1 MVNREFWSR
10 RRKYSTDLNILD
22 SIKGMHTCRE
32 AHTPPHLPW
41 AKTAWQMFYLLKHS
55 ITIFVITSAAREIE
69 YNEPKF
75 RQYKRIEIYCP
86 SFQLKTTA
94 TVIIE
99 AINNY
104 LFS

>member
-41 AKTAWQMFYLLKHS
+41 AKTAWQMFHFLNTQLL
-55 ITIFVITSAAREIE
+55 FQVIPSAAREIE
-69 YNEPKF
+69 CDEPKF
-75 RQYKRIEIYCP
+75 RQYTRIEIL
-86 SFQLKTTA
+86 SSSVLT
-94 TVIIE
+94 
-99 AINNY
+99 
-104 LFS
+104 